1 MPATPTGRELQSLLQ
16 EGIAGFSSLDDEPL
30 SAPARLDEDDIVP
43 IESLVYRGPSAI
55 RRAIEVRDAMRASG
69 RTDEATLQEIFDLL
83 DLAQA
88 E

>member
-1 MPATPTGRELQSLLQ
+1 
-16 EGIAGFSSLDDEPL
+16 
-30 SAPARLDEDDIVP
+30 
-43 IESLVYRGPSAI
+43 VYRGPSAI
-55 RRAIEVRDAMRASG
+55 RRAIEVRDEMRASG